1 MPECVANNRHWQVLY
16 VFPQLSAY
24 GGNIVYTVSYNT
36 DQQEQVI
43 IRVTSEPDLII
54 EVSFQS
60 HTEIETTWSFGLVG
74 SSLISMKSC

>member
-1 MPECVANNRHWQVLY
+1 MPECLANNLNWLVLF
-16 VFPQLSAY
+16 VFAQLSAY
-24 GGNIVYTVSYNT
+24 GGSVVYTVSYNT

-60 HTEIETTWSFGLVG
+60 HAEIETTWSFGVLK